1 MNRGK
6 EGCLVHARVH
16 SKILYSVLL
25 LTPILLSS
33 LLWRPAYGGDRQGST
48 TPSIGIAVEF
58 MDHAACAYV
67 AMEKGWFAAAGLN
80 IHTYESYET
89 GMALAAALARG
100 DIQAAYLCLVPAI
113 NVYKNAGVPIRIVAG
128 THWYGYGLVVNPDRI
143 RTVKDLEDPSIRI
156 GCVREGGA
164 VDILMHKTI
173 DTYHLDEK
181 KVLKNVRRMKP
192 SRQILAMKTG
202 QLDAAFLPEHWA
214 TMTENCGAKMLL
226 TSRDIWPGMQGSVLV
241 VREELIQVAPES
253 VKKLVAVTQKATN
266 WLNHNREET
275 AQILARQFSIET
287 RKLGHGTADGRN
299 GTAEITPEVLIRS
312 MERIEFRTDIDP
324 GMVQETINYIE
335 RLGYIR
341 DGADA
346 RSLLAVPVNDE

>member
-1 MNRGK
+1 M
-6 EGCLVHARVH
+6 HARVR
-16 SKILYSVLL
+16 SKALYVALL
-25 LTPILLSS
+25 LMTALPAS
-33 LLWRPAYGGDRQGST
+33 LLLRPAYGEDHQPVN

-67 AMEKGWFAAAGLN
+67 TMEKGWFTSAGLN
-80 IHTYESYET
+80 IHAYESYET

-100 DIQAAYLCLVPAI
+100 DIQAAYMCLIPAI

-128 THWYGYGLVVNPDRI
+128 THKYGYGLVVNPDRI
-143 RTVKDLEDPSIRI
+143 RTVKELEDPSVRI

-164 VDILMHKTI
+164 VDVLMHKTI
-173 DTYHLDEK
+173 DTCHLDEK

-192 SRQILAMKTG
+192 SRQVLAMKTG
-202 QLDAAFLPEHWA
+202 QLDAAFMPEHWA
-214 TMTENCGAKMLL
+214 TMAERCGAKMLL
-226 TSRDIWPGMQGSVLV
+226 TSRDVWPGMQGSVLV
-241 VREELIQVAPES
+241 VREELIRTDPES
-253 VKKLVAVTQKATN
+253 VKKLVAVTQKATD
-266 WLNHNREET
+266 WLNRNREET

-287 RKLGHGTADGRN
+287 RKLPHGTADKRN
-299 GTAEITPEVLIRS
+299 STMEITPEVLLRS

-324 GMVQETINYIE
+324 GMVQDIIDYIE

-346 RSLLAVPVNDE
+346 RSLLADPVCDE

>member
-1 MNRGK
+1 M
-6 EGCLVHARVH
+6 HARLQ
-16 SKILYSVLL
+16 SKALHVVLL
-25 LTPILLSS
+25 LIPALMSV
-33 LLWRPAYGGDRQGST
+33 LLWRPAYGEDRQDT
-48 TPSIGIAVEF
+48 NTPSISIAVEF

-67 AMEKGWFAAAGLN
+67 AMEKGWFTSAGLN
-80 IHTYESYET
+80 IHAYESYET

-100 DIQAAYLCLVPAI
+100 DIQAAYICLVPAI
-113 NVYKNAGVPIRIVAG
+113 NVYKNAGVPIRIVSG
-128 THWYGYGLVVNPDRI
+128 THRYGYGLVVNPDLI
-143 RTVKDLEDPSIRI
+143 KTVKDLENPSIRI
-156 GCVREGGA
+156 GCVRKGGA
-164 VDILMHKTI
+164 VDVLMHKTI

-214 TMTENCGAKMLL
+214 TMAEQYGAKMLL

-241 VREELIQVAPES
+241 VREELIQADPES
-253 VKKLVAVTQKATN
+253 VRKLVAVTQKATD
-266 WLNHNREET
+266 WINRNQEET
-275 AQILARQFSIET
+275 AQILARQFSIEAG
-287 RKLGHGTADGRN
+287 KFSHSTADARN
-299 GTAEITPEVLIRS
+299 STVEITPEALLRS

-324 GMVQETINYIE
+324 GMVQDVINYIE

-346 RSLLAVPVNDE
+346 RSLLSAPFVRNE

>member
-1 MNRGK
+1 VHTWLQSKALRG
-6 EGCLVHARVH
+6 
-16 SKILYSVLL
+16 VLL
-25 LTPILLSS
+25 LVSPLLTV
-33 LLWRPAYGGDRQGST
+33 LLWLPAYGEDRQDT
-48 TPSIGIAVEF
+48 TPPSIGIAVEF

-67 AMEKGWFAAAGLN
+67 AMEKGWFTSAGLN

-100 DIQAAYLCLVPAI
+100 DIQAAYLCLVPAV

-128 THWYGYGLVVNPDRI
+128 THRYGYGLVVNPDRI
-143 RTVKDLEDPSIRI
+143 RTVKELEDPSIRI

-164 VDILMHKTI
+164 VDVLMHKTI

-192 SRQILAMKTG
+192 SRQILAMKRG

-214 TMTENCGAKMLL
+214 TMVEEYGATMLL
-226 TSRDIWPGMQGSVLV
+226 TSRDVWPGMQGSVLV
-241 VREELIQVAPES
+241 VREELIQVDPES
-253 VKKLVAVTQKATN
+253 VRKMVAVTQKATDWIN
-266 WLNHNREET
+266 NNREET
-275 AQILARQFSIET
+275 ARILARQFSIEG
-287 RKLGHGTADGRN
+287 RKFSHGIPAGRN
-299 GTAEITPEVLIRS
+299 GTTEITPQTLLRS

-324 GMVQETINYIE
+324 GMVQDIINYIE

-346 RSLLAVPVNDE
+346 RSLLADPVCDE

>member
-1 MNRGK
+1 M
-6 EGCLVHARVH
+6 HARVP
-16 SKILYSVLL
+16 SKVLYIILL
-25 LTPILLSS
+25 LTAAVLAS
-33 LLWRPAYGGDRQGST
+33 LLWRPAYGEGRQDAT

-67 AMEKGWFAAAGLN
+67 AMEKGWFTSAGLT
-80 IHTYESYET
+80 IHAYESYET

-143 RTVKDLEDPSIRI
+143 RTVNALEDPSIRI

-164 VDILMHKTI
+164 VDVLMHKTI

-214 TMTENCGAKMLL
+214 TMAESGGAKMLL

-241 VREELIQVAPES
+241 VREELIQADPES
-253 VKKLVAVTQKATN
+253 VNKLVAVTQKATD
-266 WLNHNREET
+266 WINRNKEET
-275 AQILARQFSIET
+275 AQILARQFSIEA
-287 RKLGHGTADGRN
+287 RKFSHGTTAGKN
-299 GTAEITPEVLIRS
+299 GTAEITPEALIRS

-324 GMVQETINYIE
+324 GIVQETINYIE

-341 DGADA
+341 NGGDA
-346 RSLLAVPVNDE
+346 RSLLADPVSDE